1 MTVQITS
8 DHATEGGAAGVL
20 ADVRRVFNS
29 GRTRSLAWRSEQL
42 LAVERMCDEREPE
55 IAEALAS
62 DLGRSSFEAWL
73 ADIGSTKAEAAFA
86 RKQLKKWVKPQKSRL
101 PLAQQPG
108 RAWVQY
114 DPLGVILVIG
124 PWNYPSI
131 CAWRR
136 WSPRSPPVTAR

>member
-8 DHATEGGAAGVL
+8 DHATEGAAAGVL
-20 ADVRRVFNS
+20 ADVRRVFTS
-29 GRTRSLAWRSEQL
+29 GRTRSLSWRSEQL

-101 PLAQQPG
+101 PPLAQLPG

-114 DPLGVILVIG
+114 DPLGGDPGDRAVELPPLLSVHG
-124 PWNYPSI
+124 
-131 CAWRR
+131 AAGRR
-136 WSPRSPPVTAR
+136 GRRR

>member
-20 ADVRRVFNS
+20 SDVRRVFNT

-42 LAVERMCDEREPE
+42 RAVERMCDERESD
-55 IAEALAS
+55 IADALAR

-73 ADIGSTKAEAAFA
+73 GDIGSTKAEAAFA
-86 RKQLKKWVKPQKSRL
+86 RKHLKKWVKPQKFGL

-108 RAWVQY
+108 KA
-114 DPLGVILVIG
+114 GC
-124 PWNYPSI
+124 SST
-131 CAWRR
+131 R
-136 WSPRSPPVTAR
+136 WA